1 MVLRVFEGDG
11 EKQTRD
17 LFSFEGDERDSHRL
31 KILLLLSLFFNL
43 RILIQRLYLLK
54 KTRNRQKERVDET
67 FF

>member
-1 MVLRVFEGDG
+1 MVLRVFEEDG

-17 LFSFEGDERDSHRL
+17 LFPFEGDERDSHRL

-54 KTRNRQKERVDET
+54 KPRNRQKERVGET
-67 FF
+67 LF